1 MARNKGTFKFA
12 ANFEVKLQGLL
23 DPRGGVTNK
32 SELINKETFPYDGD
46 TIYMQEGMLVTVSAT
61 QEVYMLVSLANILAE
76 DYSGW
81 KRIDAGGITQLEV
94 VDNLTS
100 DSSDK
105 ALSAKQGKVLSEGLT
120 KLENKLSS
128 VYTYKGSV
136 QEYTELPTDAS
147 VGDVYNVNSSYDTYP
162 DGTNWAWTG
171 ITWDALGGYIDLTEF
186 VTLTKVE
193 ELIKVETDRAEKA
206 EESLSETIADIETTV
221 NNSADIIG
229 AHEQQLESITKNIG
243 EINEVNSSQD
253 QRLTT
258 LEQIVSGGEGEG
270 GQTLLEMVSANTQA
284 IETLNTDFSNLSK
297 KVNANELAIQTLNAD
312 AETEGS
318 VDNKIQSALSW
329 EDVV

>member
-81 KRIDAGGITQLEV
+81 KRIDAGGVTQLEI
-94 VDNLTS
+94 VDNLNS
-100 DSSDK
+100 DASDK
-105 ALSAKQGKVLSEGLT
+105 VLSAKQGKALNERLTLAET
-120 KLENKLSS
+120 KLTS
-128 VYTYKGSV
+128 VYVFKGTKATYA
-136 QEYTELPTDAS
+136 ELPTDAQT
-147 VGDVYNVNSSYDTYP
+147 GDVWNVVAAYNTNP
-162 DGTNWAWTG
+162 AGTNWAWNG
-171 ITWDALGGYIDLTEF
+171 SEWDALGGEIDLSSYA
-186 VTLTKVE
+186 TLTEVE
-193 ELIKVETDRAEKA
+193 ESIKVETRRARKA
-206 EESLSETIADIETTV
+206 EDDLSTSITNIETIA
-221 NNSADIIG
+221 NNSAYTII
-229 AHEQQLESITKNIG
+229 AHEQKLDSITKNIG

-258 LEQIVSGGEGEG
+258 LEKVIYDGEGAD
-270 GQTLLEMVSANTQA
+270 GQTLLEIVSANTQA
-284 IETLNTDFSNLSK
+284 IEDLTPRVKNLEDA
-297 KVNANELAIQTLNAD
+297 VAILYSD
-312 AETEGS
+312 VETEGS
-318 VDNKIQSALSW
+318 VENKIQSALSW

>member
-81 KRIDAGGITQLEV
+81 KRIDAGGVTQLEI

-105 ALSAKQGKVLSEGLT
+105 ALSAKQGKVLNERLTLAET
-120 KLENKLSS
+120 KLTS
-128 VYTYKGSV
+128 VYTFKGTKAT
-136 QEYTELPTDAS
+136 YAELPTDAQT
-147 VGDVYNVNSSYDTYP
+147 GDVWNVVAAYNTNP
-162 DGTNWAWTG
+162 AGTNWAWNG
-171 ITWDALGGYIDLTEF
+171 SEWDALGGEIDLSSYT
-186 VTLTKVE
+186 TLTKVE
-193 ELIKVETDRAEKA
+193 ELLKVETDRARKA
-206 EESLSETIADIETTV
+206 EEDLSTWVTTIEITA
-221 NNSADIIG
+221 NNSADAIG
-229 AHEQQLESITKNIG
+229 VHEQKLESITKNIG

-258 LEQIVSGGEGEG
+258 LEKIVSGGEGEG

-284 IETLNTDFSNLSK
+284 IETLNTDLSNLSK

>member
-81 KRIDAGGITQLEV
+81 KRIDAGGVTQLEI

-136 QEYTELPTDAS
+136 
-147 VGDVYNVNSSYDTYP
+147 
-162 DGTNWAWTG
+162 
-171 ITWDALGGYIDLTEF
+171 
-186 VTLTKVE
+186 
-193 ELIKVETDRAEKA
+193 
-206 EESLSETIADIETTV
+206 
-221 NNSADIIG
+221 
-229 AHEQQLESITKNIG
+229 
-243 EINEVNSSQD
+243 
-253 QRLTT
+253 
-258 LEQIVSGGEGEG
+258 
-270 GQTLLEMVSANTQA
+270 
-284 IETLNTDFSNLSK
+284 
-297 KVNANELAIQTLNAD
+297 
-312 AETEGS
+312 
-318 VDNKIQSALSW
+318 
-329 EDVV
+329 